1 MRAVLAAVLV
11 LLLAPAGA
19 AAAPF
24 DVERVGDPE
33 APVRVLVVGS
43 IHGNET
49 AGHAVVRRLAR
60 VEPPAGVQLWLVESA
75 NPAGVARG
83 TRQNA
88 RGVDL
93 NRNFPYRW
101 AGGGQPFDTY
111 FPGRAPA
118 SEPETR
124 ALMAL
129 VRDVR
134 PDLTLYY
141 HQHMRLVVLPRGADR
156 GPVRDYARRV
166 GLPARYLPR
175 YRGTA
180 VSWQNRRGGTAFVVE
195 LPAGPL
201 SGRATR
207 RHAAAV
213 HAIAAARATAAA
225 SAPKPGST
233 DHPWMPRRRRPS
245 QRPPAEHPQGGALWS
260 SAGGRWRRHAAVGR
274 RGNRWIQAKPA
285 IDWDPIP
292 FGADRKAQM
301 RRYSKRHY
309 GDAKAKLV
317 DPKVIVEHYTASTTY
332 SAAFNTF
339 AANAP
344 DVEYGERPGVC
355 AHFVI
360 DRDGT
365 IHQLVSLRWRC
376 RHTVGLNDTAIGI
389 EHVGVS
395 DGDVMGRPAQL
406 AASLALTRYLQDRYG
421 IRTRDV
427 IGHAESLS
435 SPYHHE
441 RVAAMRNRTHGD
453 FQPATMRR
461 YRGKL

>member
-1 MRAVLAAVLV
+1 MRALLAAVL
-11 LLLAPAGA
+11 LALLAPATAGA
-19 AAAPF
+19 ATYGRSATGRPLE
-24 DVERVGDPE
+24 VECAGDPA

-49 AGHAVVRRLAR
+49 AGHAVVRRLSRLA
-60 VEPPAGVQLWLVESA
+60 PPAGVRLWLVEHA
-75 NPAGVARG
+75 NPDGVRAA

-93 NRNFPYRW
+93 NRNFPFRW
-101 AGGGQPFDTY
+101 AGGGRPFDTY
-111 FPGRAPA
+111 FPGPRRA

-124 ALMAL
+124 ALQAL
-129 VRDVR
+129 VAQVE
-134 PDLTLYY
+134 PSLTVYY

-156 GPVRDYARRV
+156 VPVRAYARRV
-166 GLPARYLPR
+166 GLPARWLPR
-175 YRGTA
+175 YHGTA
-180 VSWQNRRGGTAFVVE
+180 IGWQNHRSPGTTAFVVE

-201 SGRATR
+201 SRRAVA
-207 RHAAAV
+207 RHARAV
-213 HAIAAARATAAA
+213 LAIASRRAHAAARA
-225 SAPKPGST
+225 PKP
-233 DHPWMPRRRRPS
+233 
-245 QRPPAEHPQGGALWS
+245 E
-260 SAGGRWRRHAAVGR
+260 
-274 RGNRWIQAKPA
+274 

-292 FGADRKAQM
+292 FGADRRRQM
-301 RRYSKRHY
+301 RAYSRRHY

-317 DPKVIVEHYTASTTY
+317 DPKVIVEHSTASTSY
-332 SAAFNTF
+332 SSAFNTF
-339 AANAP
+339 AGNAP
-344 DVEYGERPGVC
+344 DVEFGERPGVC
-355 AHFVI
+355 AHYVI
-360 DRDGT
+360 ERDGT

-395 DGDVMGRPAQL
+395 DADVMGRPAQL
-406 AASLALTRYLQDRYG
+406 GASLRLTRWLKERFG

-441 RVAAMRNRTHGD
+441 LVPAMRNRTHAD

-461 YRGKL
+461 YRAKL

>member
-1 MRAVLAAVLV
+1 MRVFLAAALG
-11 LLLAPAGA
+11 LLLAPAA
-19 AAAPF
+19 AVAAPF
-24 DVERVGDPE
+24 EVQRVGDP
-33 APVRVLVVGS
+33 AALVRVLVVGS

-60 VEPPAGVQLWLVESA
+60 VAPPAGVQLWLVESA
-75 NPAGVARG
+75 NPDGVRAG

-93 NRNFPYRW
+93 NRNFPFRW
-101 AGGGQPFDTY
+101 AGGGRPFDTY
-111 FPGRAPA
+111 YPGRAPA

-124 ALMAL
+124 ALMELA
-129 VRDVR
+129 REVR

-156 GPVRDYARRV
+156 APVRRYARRV

-195 LPAGPL
+195 LPAGRL
-201 SGRATR
+201 SPRAVR

-213 HAIAAARATAAA
+213 GAVAAARVPA
-225 SAPKPGST
+225 SASGAPKP
-233 DHPWMPRRRRPS
+233 
-245 QRPPAEHPQGGALWS
+245 
-260 SAGGRWRRHAAVGR
+260 AV
-274 RGNRWIQAKPA
+274 
-285 IDWDPIP
+285 DWDPIP
-292 FGADRKAQM
+292 FGADRKTQM
-301 RRYSKRHY
+301 RRYSRRHY
-309 GDAKAKLV
+309 GEAKAKLV
-317 DPKVIVEHYTASTTY
+317 DPHVIVQHYTASTTY
-332 SAAFNTF
+332 SSAFNTF

-344 DVEYGERPGVC
+344 DVEFGERPGVC
-355 AHFVI
+355 AHYVI
-360 DRDGT
+360 ERDGT

-376 RHTVGLNDTAIGI
+376 RHTVGLNHTAIGI

-395 DGDVMGRPAQL
+395 DRDVMGRPAQL
-406 AASLALTRYLQDRYG
+406 AASLALTRYLQGRFG
-421 IRTRDV
+421 IRARDV

-435 SPYHHE
+435 SPYHRE

-453 FQPATMRR
+453 FARATMRR
-461 YRGKL
+461 YRAKLAG